1 MFSELRMI
9 ASPKMCRWGD
19 ASRSAG
25 KYAAIIMWGRHLT
38 TSREGAGQLP
48 REATPK
54 KGGENGERLGKSSSI
69 GRRSSGKPG
78 AQPVNKK
85 EQENMEV
92 NPLRRVLTAKAL
104 SFVGLAM
111 LVAVVVLM
119 IASMTPVDQADAAPP
134 KAKAQAAQVKSQFGA
149 REVIN
154 DTGPLPLEGTYNKRR
169 GGTLIIS
176 AAGSGYSS
184 AGEQKIGMK
193 VLVNG
198 KEVGIAQVYT
208 NEKLSHKA
216 FVPAFEVVNLVPAGK
231 QVNIELQPLDN
242 NTKTDEND
250 FFRVTVEEQP
260 RG

>member
-1 MFSELRMI
+1 
-9 ASPKMCRWGD
+9 
-19 ASRSAG
+19 
-25 KYAAIIMWGRHLT
+25 
-38 TSREGAGQLP
+38 
-48 REATPK
+48 
-54 KGGENGERLGKSSSI
+54 
-69 GRRSSGKPG
+69 
-78 AQPVNKK
+78 
-85 EQENMEV
+85 MEV
-92 NPLRRVLTAKAL
+92 NPLRRVLTSKAML
-104 SFVGLAM
+104 FVGLAL
-111 LVAVVVLM
+111 LVAVAGLV
-119 IASMTPVDQADAAPP
+119 IASTAPVGQADAAQ
-134 KAKAQAAQVKSQFGA
+134 KKQKQKSQFGA
-149 REVIN
+149 KEVI
-154 DTGPLPLEGTYNKRR
+154 DTNGALPKEGTYNKRR